1 MPAESSGGGSGGFPG
16 DVLALQR
23 MVGNAAVARAL
34 ERERRVHGSKR
45 VSGAPDERGA
55 AVQDV
60 TNSGGRPIREPL
72 RAEMEARL
80 GAPLSDVRLHTGPE
94 AQRSAAALGARAYTS
109 GSHIVIGEGGAD
121 KQTLVHELIHV
132 LQQREGPVAG
142 SDHGGGVRLS
152 DPSDRFE
159 RAAETGAAL
168 VMSAP
173 VPHMGTAESLPAAT
187 SPRSTPDTGYVVQR
201 VLDGDRIEKW
211 RERLG
216 TAEMPMIVE
225 VPEGMPANKPFK
237 EYPKESIHY
246 LNPDLLGLSIE
257 IITRTG
263 GESATEIVDSAG
275 GGAYFNEHKIL
286 VVNSRPSGGFTKE
299 QTVMHELGHW
309 QQNSV
314 GLDVDQQANNKALV
328 EYHNILRNENK
339 LTYAEHQEMAQRGDA
354 PPYGIRK
361 EYTGEDKTISSSV
374 RERMK
379 SEGLAVVDLWQALIE
394 SVEKTGNENEK
405 RLLREIVE
413 ELAQNRPEYDE
424 EVGSKFNRK
433 RVRVLIQENIARAYF
448 NDWFKKKQSH

>member
-1 MPAESSGGGSGGFPG
+1 MPAEPFGGGSGGFPG
-16 DVLALQR
+16 DVFALQR

-34 ERERRVHGSKR
+34 ERERRVHGSER
-45 VSGAPDERGA
+45 VSGVPDERRA

-72 RAEMEARL
+72 RGEMESRL
-80 GAPLSDVRLHTGPE
+80 GAPLSDVRLHTGPQ
-94 AQRSAAALGARAYTS
+94 ARRSAAALGARAYTS

-121 KQTLVHELIHV
+121 KKTLVHELIHV

-159 RAAETGAAL
+159 RAAETGAAQ
-168 VMSAP
+168 VMS
-173 VPHMGTAESLPAAT
+173 GN
-187 SPRSTPDTGYVVQR
+187 TPDTGRVVQR
-201 VLDGDRIEKW
+201 VLDKDRIEKW

-216 TAEMPMIVE
+216 TAELPMIVE
-225 VPEGMPANKPFK
+225 VPEGMSANTPFK
-237 EYPKESIHY
+237 NYPTDSLYHPRPE
-246 LNPDLLGLSIE
+246 LLDLDIATVAR
-257 IITRTG
+257 TR

-299 QTVMHELGHW
+299 QTFLHELGHW

-339 LTYAEHQEMAQRGDA
+339 LTYAEHQDVAQHGDA

-361 EYTGEDKTISSSV
+361 EYTGEDKSISSSV
-374 RERMK
+374 REEMK
-379 SEGLAVVDLWQALIE
+379 REGLAAVDLWKSLIE

-405 RLLREIVE
+405 RLLKEIAE

-433 RVRVLIQENIARAYF
+433 RVRVLIQENIARSYF
-448 NDWFKKKQSH
+448 NDWFKKKQSR